1 MKKIGILIISALVLG
16 LVQSASAAPLFPD
29 LSEQHWARD
38 AVRSLAAKGIIEGY
52 PDGTFK
58 GDRAASRFETALMVA
73 RLLAAMER
81 THATFATKAELNEVR
96 KLAEAYRE
104 ELNAIGVRVTNLEED
119 VSLLDKRVNELE
131 RITFYGR
138 MSMAS
143 AFQNVHGPNNVGTAA
158 NPGIDWRT
166 GRLLLSGTGFTS
178 LGLLGV
184 NVEVTDDLDLGAEFA
199 AFVDQGNLGV
209 SSYWGLSAPYQ
220 TNFWAAQGS
229 AAGGV
234 QPDNRQPFTRMVLD
248 NFWLHHKPSDTRA
261 TVGSYLPTYLAPFV
275 LNGAKNPNIHQPEW
289 IPFNGANVTGTI
301 GGKDSG
307 WKYEVFYSI
316 LPERS
321 LYNTHTHGGV
331 VQYQFKDNNG
341 FVGLNFART
350 QNERISDGIIQA
362 ANLIPIPSVLF
373 TGPGA
378 PPVSPSAWIDRRTNT
393 PRATVGP
400 QSENTFGG
408 EFQYLLHE
416 DANLR
421 IKAEYAH
428 SDYNPDRTRTNF
440 RTNVTGNMFKLGLSA
455 TPIEGLDLAAA
466 YTTVDPTY
474 DPFLVQY
481 PLGAGVP
488 VFVPFGAYYPAY
500 YQLHDYTRYPN
511 NREGFKFDGSYVF
524 NDNKSGVFL
533 NFSTYDQKKA
543 TTPGQVG
550 TVGNIEPLFSLLQG
564 GGRQRGNLDSYRVGG
579 FHTFDNDLR
588 INLAYQH
595 FDIQR
600 GGPRIDQIDLG
611 QDVIDANLTYP
622 ITEDLELHAGVT
634 FLDFKGRNGLLNTD
648 FSQTIPNIGVEWQME
663 ENTRV
668 NLDWRYFD
676 LHNDL
681 VPVASYSG
689 NQVLMEVN
697 LDF

>member
-1 MKKIGILIISALVLG
+1 MRKIGIILISALVLG
-16 LVQSASAAPLFPD
+16 LVQAGSAAPLFPD

-58 GDRAASRFETALMVA
+58 GDRAATRFETAMMVA
-73 RLLAAMER
+73 RLLAAMEK

-104 ELNAIGVRVTNLEED
+104 ELNAIGVRVTNLEES
-119 VSLLDKRVNELE
+119 VSLIDKRVEELE

-138 MSMAS
+138 MSMSS
-143 AFQNVHGPNNVGTAA
+143 AFQNVHGPNNIGTAA

-184 NVEVTDDLDLGAEFA
+184 NVDVNDDLDLGAEFA

-220 TNFWAAQGS
+220 TNVWAAQGS
-229 AAGGV
+229 ATGFA

-248 NFWLHHKPSDTRA
+248 NFWLHHKPTDTRA
-261 TVGSYLPTYLAPFV
+261 VVGTYMPTYLAPFV

-301 GGKDSG
+301 AGKDSG
-307 WKYEVFYSI
+307 WKYEAFYTL
-316 LPERS
+316 LPDRS
-321 LYNTHTHGGV
+321 VYNTHSHGAAL
-331 VQYQFKDNNG
+331 QYQFNEAKG

-350 QNERISDGIIQA
+350 QNERIADGVLQA

-378 PPVSPSAWIDRRTNT
+378 PPVGPSAWIDRRTNT
-393 PRATVGP
+393 PRVTVGP
-400 QSENTFGG
+400 QSENTIGA
-408 EFQYLLHE
+408 EFQYQVHE
-416 DANLR
+416 DSDLR
-421 IKAEYAH
+421 VVAEFAH

-440 RTNVTGNMFKLGLSA
+440 RTGVTGDMFKVGLSA
-455 TPIEGLDLAAA
+455 RPIEGLDLAAE
-466 YTTVDPTY
+466 YMSVDPTY
-474 DPFLVQY
+474 DPFLLQY
-481 PLGAGVP
+481 PVGPGVP
-488 VFVPFGAYYPAY
+488 VFVPFGAYFPAY

-524 NDNKSGVFL
+524 NKNKSGVYANVSF
-533 NFSTYDQKKA
+533 FDQKRA
-543 TTPGQVG
+543 TTPVQVG
-550 TVGNIEPLFSLLQG
+550 RVGNIEPLFSLLQG

-588 INLAYQH
+588 LNLSYQH

-600 GGPRIDQIDLG
+600 GGPRIDQMDLG
-611 QDVIDANLTYP
+611 QDVIDFNIQYP
-622 ITEDLELHAGVT
+622 INDELEFHAGVT
-634 FLDFKGRNGLLNTD
+634 FLDFKGRNGVLNTD
-648 FSQTIPNIGVEWQME
+648 FSQTIPNLGFELQVD
-663 ENTRV
+663 ENATM

-676 LHNDL
+676 LSNDQ